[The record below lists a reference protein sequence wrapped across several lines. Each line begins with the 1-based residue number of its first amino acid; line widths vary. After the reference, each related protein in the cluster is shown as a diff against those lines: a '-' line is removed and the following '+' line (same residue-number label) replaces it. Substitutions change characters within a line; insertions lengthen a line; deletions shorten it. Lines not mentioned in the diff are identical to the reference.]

1 MTCADKPLHR
11 LTDRLEHVAHD
22 ALRGEL
28 SLLVAL
34 AEEDLAR
41 RGSGGRHAPLLQ
53 VFHLKAGRLLNA
65 VANHFRYE
73 ETRLFPAVR
82 LAEDGL
88 RPGRL
93 GPLVLDLRREHADIR
108 ARLDEIRD
116 ITDTVASISASPLVE
131 MLFVSLAALTD
142 DLERHLDEEERT
154 LFPEVAEAWFGTSD
168 PARAATA
175 SA

>member
-1 MTCADKPLHR
+1 MTCAEKPLHR

-34 AEEDLAR
+34 AEEELVR
-41 RGSGGRHAPLLQ
+41 RGSRNAALLQ
-53 VFHLKAGRLLNA
+53 VFHLKASRLLDA
-65 VANHFRYE
+65 VASHFRHE

-88 RPGRL
+88 RPGHL
-93 GPLVLDLRREHADIR
+93 GPLVLDLRREHVDIR
-108 ARLDEIRD
+108 ARLGDIRET
-116 ITDTVASISASPLVE
+116 TDTVASMSASPLVE
-131 MLFVSLAALTD
+131 MLFASLATVAD
-142 DLERHLDEEERT
+142 DLDRHLDEEERT
-154 LFPEVAEAWFGTSD
+154 LFPDVAAAWFGTND
-168 PARAATA
+168 LAHAETT

>member
-1 MTCADKPLHR
+1 VTCAEKPLHQ

-34 AEEDLAR
+34 AEEELAR
-41 RGSGGRHAPLLQ
+41 RGSRNTALLQ
-53 VFHLKAGRLLNA
+53 VFHLKASRLLEA
-65 VANHFRYE
+65 VANHFRQE

-93 GPLVLDLRREHADIR
+93 GPLVLDMRREHTNIR

-116 ITDTVASISASPLVE
+116 ITDNVASMSASPLVE
-131 MLFVSLAALTD
+131 MLFVSLAAVAD
-142 DLERHLDEEERT
+142 DLERHLDDEERT
-154 LFPEVAEAWFGTSD
+154 LFPDVVAAWFGTKD
-168 PARAATA
+168 LAHAATT